1 VRRII
6 GTPPMLGG
14 TPSFSSAWNLS
25 FGYHKLLPHD
35 EIYLVYGD
43 ASAFATSPQLI
54 FKMVHYFGADKGT

>member
-1 VRRII
+1 
-6 GTPPMLGG
+6 MLGG